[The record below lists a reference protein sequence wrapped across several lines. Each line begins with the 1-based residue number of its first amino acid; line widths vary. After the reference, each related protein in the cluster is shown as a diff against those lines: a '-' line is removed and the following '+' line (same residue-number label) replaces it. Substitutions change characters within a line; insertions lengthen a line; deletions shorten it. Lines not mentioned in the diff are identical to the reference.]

1 VAGAPVRLS
10 IKVVPR
16 ASKNEIA
23 GVQAGVWKIRLTA
36 PPVDNAAN
44 EALVRF
50 LARILNLPKRSVSI
64 VSGERGRSKIVEIAG
79 RSAQE
84 ITEKFTSSYPG
95 SDHGK

>member
-44 EALVRF
+44 DALVSF
-50 LARILNLPKRSVSI
+50 LAQVLDLPKRSISI
-64 VSGERGRSKIVEIAG
+64 VSGARGRSKTIEVSDA
-79 RSAQE
+79 SAQQ
-84 ITEKFTSSYPG
+84 ITKKFSLSYPG
-95 SDHGK
+95 SDRGK